1 MRGYDVRKSLYQI
14 CETNDPWLKT
24 YQGEAN
30 MTNYM

>member
-24 YQGEAN
+24 QGEAN